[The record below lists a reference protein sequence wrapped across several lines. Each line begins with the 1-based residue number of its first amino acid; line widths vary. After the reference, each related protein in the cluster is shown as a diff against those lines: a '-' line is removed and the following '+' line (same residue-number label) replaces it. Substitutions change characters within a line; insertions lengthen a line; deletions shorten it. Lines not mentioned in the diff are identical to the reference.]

1 MLLNIV
7 YVLVGIILLII
18 GADSLVRGSSGLALR
33 LGVSGL
39 VVGLTVVAFGTS
51 TPELVVSLS
60 ATLKGNEEIALGN
73 VVGSNIANIALIL
86 GLSALI
92 SPIRTSALLIRRDI
106 PVMIAISIVLSLFMI
121 NGYLGRLEGLF
132 LLTALI
138 GYLIVAVSQSKA
150 ERDKEV
156 REQFKQAVPLR
167 PQNPVWLLI
176 LVIVGLGLLVL
187 GANLFVQG
195 AVGIARWFSVSDA
208 IIGLTLVAVGTSLP
222 ELATSVVASIRQNND
237 IAVGNVV
244 GSNFLNILCILGL
257 TVTISPST
265 VQGITVIDMGVLLL
279 TTLLLL
285 PMVRSRFVLN
295 RWEGGL
301 LLIIYIGYM
310 VSLFR

>member
-156 REQFKQAVPLR
+156 REQFKQAVPVR

-176 LVIVGLGLLVL
+176 LIIVGLGLLVL